1 MKKTLLL
8 ISTLLL
14 SAALTACGTDS
25 GSGSQAAGTGDA
37 GSTKGV
43 SVSLPGGGTVARSGF
58 SLRLTDA
65 PVDGLQAVVM
75 KFTMV
80 KLRSTDGSWTT
91 YEFDDSSKPSID
103 LLGLQGTKTADLL
116 VNMDVKSD
124 DYDEIRLIVSDE
136 PMANYVNTP
145 GGPRELK
152 IPSGSSS
159 GLKVKGNFSIT
170 DTRPASLVI
179 DLDLRQSVTMAG
191 NSGNYIFK
199 PVLRL
204 VDNTNIGHIRGTVD
218 PALLASTPDCSDD
231 DVDTFNAVYVYAGH
245 AALTDDIDEDSNV
258 NQPVTTSNISY
269 DNASMSYVYEAAFL
283 PEGDYTIAFTC
294 NADDDELDD
303 DDDDLKF
310 FGKRDVTVVVNNIVF
325 L

>member
-25 GSGSQAAGTGDA
+25 GSGSQTAGTGDA
-37 GSTKGV
+37 GSTEGV

-179 DLDLRQSVTMAG
+179 DFDLRQSVTMAG
-191 NSGNYIFK
+191 NSGKYIFK

-204 VDNTNIGHIRGTVD
+204 VDNSNIGHIRGTVD

-245 AALTDDIDEDSNV
+245 GAVTDDIDEDSNV

>member
-25 GSGSQAAGTGDA
+25 GSGSQTAGTGDA
-37 GSTKGV
+37 GSTEGV

-191 NSGNYIFK
+191 NSGKYIFK

-204 VDNTNIGHIRGTVD
+204 VDNSNIGHIRGTVD

-245 AALTDDIDEDSNV
+245 GAVTDDIDEDSNV

>member
-245 AALTDDIDEDSNV
+245 GAVTDDIDEDSNV